1 VKEVHG
7 LIQHSFALA
16 LTKPHKPF
24 RGRTN
29 TERVSERFAVP
40 EGRGKPHFVEQ
51 VCEGAHYGGDELA
64 THSPLAEH
72 GLTTVGSLRMEL
84 LKHSEGSSDAI
95 PAALDWAL
103 NDKSK
108 ADGDKDYEE
117 PRSIFFDGYDDERQP
132 SLNDFW
138 VRPLSPG
145 RDSSSAR
152 VSRTLLEVLAHK
164 RSRLFGF
171 ALANRIVTVMLPHA
185 VAYAPPDGDERNDW
199 FMQPFVSFIRGGH
212 DRGRLRSTYSLT
224 FLLVPVVA
232 KGLMSRKMS
241 RAEIKLMMVAG
252 WGYAA
257 TRPELSLSKFEL
269 LGPLLDYLTDLARFD
284 IRRLG
289 GKARESKD
297 KFTLRQAI
305 ERVAFGTALSM
316 AQGSSGHIDLRAI
329 RRLGNQVIMALGSA
343 RVSSLVVVDEELKV
357 KDVRSPT
364 SATHP
369 FPGKL
374 RDLMRELSE
383 PLRPPQSKDV
393 TARRNRLD
401 RPFVDD
407 DLYVSGVLPAKRC
420 LIVVSRG
427 EGQWGGRESALM
439 QAGSVAHM
447 TIGAATAIG
456 ILRAIDNRLEFLD
469 RADPKGIAEIDREIA
484 GDLAEIYDLDIRR
497 ESYREIYRHLRERL
511 GIARDYKTLQD
522 KMQALYR
529 ATSTLHEV
537 KTQARLVWLTG
548 AIVLLSAFIVVGTVV
563 LAGKG

>member
-1 VKEVHG
+1 MKDVYG

-29 TERVSERFAVP
+29 TERVSERFALP
-40 EGRGKPHFVEQ
+40 EGSGKPHRVER

-84 LKHSEGSSDAI
+84 LKHSEDSSDAI
-95 PAALDWAL
+95 PHALDWPPR
-103 NDKSK
+103 KRSK
-108 ADGDKDYEE
+108 ARDDYEV
-117 PRSIFFDGYDDERQP
+117 PRSIFFDGYDDERDP
-132 SLNDFW
+132 SVNDFW
-138 VRPLSPG
+138 VRPLSQD
-145 RDSSSAR
+145 RDSPSAK
-152 VSRTLLEVLAHK
+152 VSRALLEVLAHK

-185 VAYAPPDGDERNDW
+185 VAHASRKGAEGHEW

-212 DRGRLRSTYSLT
+212 DRGRLRGTYSLT

-241 RAEIKLMMVAG
+241 LAEIKAMMVAG

-257 TRPELSLSKFEL
+257 ARPEQSLSKFEL
-269 LGPLLDYLTDLARFD
+269 LGPLLDYLTALARFD
-284 IRRLG
+284 IHGLG
-289 GKARESKD
+289 GKASEPKD
-297 KFTLRQAI
+297 EFTLRQAI

-316 AQGSSGHIDLRAI
+316 AQGSSGRVDLRAA
-329 RRLGNQVIMALGSA
+329 RRLGNQVIVALGSA
-343 RVSSLVVVDEELKV
+343 RVSSLVVVDNDLTGRKV
-357 KDVRSPT
+357 RRPT

-374 RDLMRELSE
+374 RDLMRALSE
-383 PLRPPQSKDV
+383 PLRPPQGRD
-393 TARRNRLD
+393 AAAGEHRLD

-407 DLYVSGVLPAKRC
+407 DLYVTGVLPAKRC
-420 LIVVSRG
+420 LIVVSRDG
-427 EGQWGGRESALM
+427 GQWGSQESALM

-456 ILRAIDNRLEFLD
+456 TLRAIDNRLEFLD

-522 KMQALYR
+522 KMQSLYR

-537 KTQARLVWLTG
+537 KTQARIVWLTA
-548 AIVLLSAFIVVGTVV
+548 AIVLLSVFIFIGTIVLVGKP
-563 LAGKG
+563 GG

>member
-1 VKEVHG
+1 
-7 LIQHSFALA
+7 
-16 LTKPHKPF
+16 
-24 RGRTN
+24 
-29 TERVSERFAVP
+29 
-40 EGRGKPHFVEQ
+40 
-51 VCEGAHYGGDELA
+51 
-64 THSPLAEH
+64 
-72 GLTTVGSLRMEL
+72 MEL

-95 PAALDWAL
+95 PDALDWAL
-103 NDKSK
+103 KKKSK
-108 ADGDKDYEE
+108 ASDGNDYEE

-132 SLNDFW
+132 SVNDFW
-138 VRPLSPG
+138 VRPLSQD
-145 RDSSSAR
+145 RDSPSAK
-152 VSRTLLEVLAHK
+152 VSRTLLEILAHK

-171 ALANRIVTVMLPHA
+171 PLANRIVTVMLPHA
-185 VAYAPPDGDERNDW
+185 VAHASGEGAEEDEW

-212 DRGRLRSTYSLT
+212 DRGRLRGTYSLT

-232 KGLMSRKMS
+232 DGLLSRKMS
-241 RAEIKLMMVAG
+241 LAEIKLMMAAG

-257 TRPELSLSKFEL
+257 ARPETSLPKFEL
-269 LGPLLDYLTDLARFD
+269 SGPLLDYLTHLARFD
-284 IRRLG
+284 IRGMG
-289 GKARESKD
+289 GKASRRKD
-297 KFTLRQAI
+297 EFTLRQAI
-305 ERVAFGTALSM
+305 ERIAFGASLSV
-316 AQGSSGHIDLRAI
+316 AQGSSGSIDRRAT
-329 RRLGNQVIMALGSA
+329 RRLGNQVIMALGGA
-343 RVSSLVVVDEELKV
+343 RVSSLIVVDEGLTQN
-357 KDVRSPT
+357 DVRRPASGPR
-364 SATHP
+364 P

-374 RDLMRELSE
+374 SPLMRALSE
-383 PLRPPQSKDV
+383 PLRPPRLSDP
-393 TARRNRLD
+393 TARKHRLD
-401 RPFVDD
+401 RPCVDD
-407 DLYVSGVLPAKRC
+407 DLYVTGVLPAKRC

-427 EGQWGGRESALM
+427 AGQWGSRESALM

-548 AIVLLSAFIVVGTVV
+548 AIVALSVLIVIGTVV

>member
-1 VKEVHG
+1 MNDVYG

-29 TERVSERFAVP
+29 TERVSERFALA
-40 EGRGKPHFVEQ
+40 GGSGGPHLVER

-84 LKHSEGSSDAI
+84 LKHSEHSSDAI
-95 PAALDWAL
+95 PPALDWRPKKQPETS
-103 NDKSK
+103 DE
-108 ADGDKDYEE
+108 YEE
-117 PRSIFFDGYDDERQP
+117 PRSIFFDGFDDEREP
-132 SLNDFW
+132 SVNDFW
-138 VRPLSPG
+138 VRPLSQG
-145 RDSSSAR
+145 RDSPSAL

-171 ALANRIVTVMLPHA
+171 ALANRIITVMLPHA
-185 VAYAPPDGDERNDW
+185 IAHGSREGAEGQDW

-212 DRGRLRSTYSLT
+212 DRGRLRGTYSLT

-232 KGLMSRKMS
+232 DGLKSRKMS
-241 RAEIKLMMVAG
+241 LAEIKSMMAAG

-257 TRPELSLSKFEL
+257 ARPEPSLSKFEL
-269 LGPLLDYLTDLARFD
+269 SGPLLGYLTDLARFD
-284 IRRLG
+284 IRGLG
-289 GKARESKD
+289 GKASEPKD
-297 KFTLRQAI
+297 DFTLRQAI
-305 ERVAFGTALSM
+305 ERVAFGTALSV
-316 AQGSSGHIDLRAI
+316 AQGSSGQVDLRAI

-343 RVSSLVVVDEELKV
+343 RVSSLVVVDEGLTKA
-357 KDVRSPT
+357 DVRRPASGPR
-364 SATHP
+364 P

-374 RDLMRELSE
+374 SPLMRALSE
-383 PLRPPQSKDV
+383 PLRPPRLNDP
-393 TARRNRLD
+393 TAGKHRLD
-401 RPFVDD
+401 RPCVDD
-407 DLYVSGVLPAKRC
+407 DLYVTGVLPAKRC

-427 EGQWGGRESALM
+427 DGQWGSRESALM

-456 ILRAIDNRLEFLD
+456 TLRAIDNRLEFLD
-469 RADPKGIAEIDREIA
+469 GADPKGIAEIDREIA

-497 ESYREIYRHLRERL
+497 ESYREIYRHLRKRL

-529 ATSTLHEV
+529 GTSALHEV

-548 AIVLLSAFIVVGTVV
+548 AIVLLSAFIVIGTVV